1 MNGLKREVGMV
12 TMYLGLFL
20 MILGVLLLLKN
31 LGIIAAD
38 FWAILWPLI
47 IVFFGILMLF
57 VRRGR
62 RGD

>member
-1 MNGLKREVGMV
+1 MNGLKREVSMV

-57 VRRGR
+57 VRKGR
-62 RGD
+62 HGD

>member
-38 FWAILWPLI
+38 FWSILCPLI

-57 VRRGR
+57 VRKGR